1 MTIMRKIC
9 FVLASLLVQSS
20 FVLAETLGRDTTQFE
35 AEDAIRYAQF
45 IDFHRFGENWSAQ
58 ADSSGKVWVIKAE
71 RSFVSKKVIK
81 DKNGQPL
88 CDADKGCTVHSTRT
102 ILMDKRNGKVLG
114 RKRYTQI
121 LSN

>member
-1 MTIMRKIC
+1 MRKIC

>member
-1 MTIMRKIC
+1 
-9 FVLASLLVQSS
+9 
-20 FVLAETLGRDTTQFE
+20 
-35 AEDAIRYAQF
+35 
-45 IDFHRFGENWSAQ
+45 
-58 ADSSGKVWVIKAE
+58 
-71 RSFVSKKVIK
+71 VSKKVIK

-114 RKRYTQI
+114 RRRYTQI